1 MKEEAIAL
9 KDHMQETLIK
19 EEIEVTN
26 CSRERYAVLEEY
38 RYEST
43 NVLLQICS
51 RCEVKL
57 N

>member
-43 NVLLQICS
+43 NVLLEIFCY
-51 RCEVKL
+51 EV
-57 N
+57 